1 MGLDAPQ
8 RKLREPAKYRFD
20 LLFLQKPALTGGL
33 FVFAVARYVNDARDT
48 AKPGPSHIVIM
59 QDIPRRKTFLRY
71 FLAKFPVACS
81 IACTKG
87 RRDKAK
93 PGR

>member
-8 RKLREPAKYRFD
+8 RKLREPAKSTRR
-20 LLFLQKPALTGGL
+20 LFLQKPALTGGL

-59 QDIPRRKTFLRY
+59 QDIPRRKTFFDY